1 VSRRLSYALF
11 LVLAACG
18 GRASSPATA
27 GPAATAEGAVRNFM
41 AAVADSD
48 LAKMANYW
56 GSAKGPAAV
65 TKEPSDYVK
74 RMVIVQAYLRSSGY
88 KVLGE
93 SAPVAL
99 RAPGDTS
106 APSAPRAPA
115 PPTDEARQVTV
126 QLYRANCSPLVP
138 FVVIRAATGDWVVN
152 QVDLAAAGTVYKSCG
167 ATKDSS
173 RSGG

>member
-1 VSRRLSYALF
+1 
-11 LVLAACG
+11 VLAACG

-74 RMVIVQAYLRSSGY
+74 RMVIVQSYLRSSGY

-93 SAPVAL
+93 RAPVAP

-106 APSAPRAPA
+106 APSAPVAP
-115 PPTDEARQVTV
+115 TNQARQVMV
-126 QLYRANCSPLVP
+126 QLYRANCSPIVP
-138 FVVIRAATGDWVVN
+138 FVVIRAATGDWIVN
-152 QVDLAAAGTVYKSCG
+152 QVDLAVAGTVYKSCG
-167 ATKDSS
+167 ETKDST
-173 RSGG
+173 RSGV